1 MRHPVEERLQRLL
14 AIMATLAT
22 RGPVPIGELCERY
35 RVTEHQLRKDLS
47 LAQFL
52 GVPPYVEIAPEVYLD
67 DDGTVMMRV
76 PEMFRRQPTL
86 TRPEAFAVLATGRA
100 ALEIDPGLDALRSA
114 MDELATA
121 LDLEGALDVS
131 LEHPEHLDV
140 VRRAVGERRRLRVE
154 YWSAWRDEL
163 TERTIEPLHL
173 LFSNGWWYL
182 QAGDDRSGGVRIFR
196 VDRIVSCTDTGEGF
210 GPPPFEPITE
220 VFEPPPFAVR
230 ATVRFPRSA
239 EWVTEY
245 VDMDVLDP
253 GGHDEGD
260 GFTAVVTSVGETW
273 LGRLLLRT
281 GGQVLEPDQ
290 LRDLRAR
297 TAEKVLARYGG
308 GLTPI
313 RR

>member
-1 MRHPVEERLQRLL
+1 MRHPIEERLQRLL
-14 AIMATLAT
+14 AIMAGLAG
-22 RGPVPIGELCERY
+22 RGPVPVDELCQRY

-52 GVPPYVEIAPEVYLD
+52 GVPPYVYDAPDVYLD

-76 PEMFRRQPTL
+76 PEMFRHPPTL

-100 ALEIDPGLDALRSA
+100 ALELDPGLDALRSA

-121 LDLEGALDVS
+121 LDVEGEVDVS

-140 VRRAVGERRRLRVE
+140 VRRAVQDRRQLRVG

-173 LFSNGWWYL
+173 LFSHGWWYL
-182 QAGDDRSGGVRIFR
+182 QAGDDRSGRVRIFR
-196 VDRIVSCTDTGEGF
+196 VDRIVSCAETGEGF
-210 GPPPFEPITE
+210 EAPPFEPITE

-245 VDMDVLDP
+245 VDMDVLDD
-253 GGHDEGD
+253 GHDGD

-281 GGQVLEPDQ
+281 GGQVLEPDE
-290 LRDLRAR
+290 LRDLRRRA
-297 TAEKVLARYGG
+297 AETVLARYGE
-308 GLTPI
+308 P
-313 RR
+313 